1 MAAATVTKSDKA
13 FITAVGP
20 FKVEYI
26 LCTPASSGDT
36 VTSKLASPSFAIAH
50 SADATANSA
59 FHAAVSGKTVT
70 ITFTGSAG
78 PTLVMVFGDS
88 VWS

>member
-1 MAAATVTKSDKA
+1 MAAATVNHGDKA
-13 FITAVGP
+13 FIVAQGP

-26 LCTPASSGDT
+26 YCTPAATGDT
-36 VTSKLASPSFAIAH
+36 VTTKLASPVFAIAA
-50 SADATANSA
+50 SADATGNSA

-78 PTLVMVFGDS
+78 PCLVMVFGDA